1 MEPLIPPTSRRDFL
15 KIAGASSLSF
25 FAPWFAEAGDKDS
38 AKKGKGKSAKGI
50 SPAKSVIMLWL
61 SGGPSQLETFDP
73 KPGKK
78 IAAGSKARKTNV
90 KNIMLGDGFE
100 QLAEQ
105 MDSIALIRSIQSK
118 DGDHERGTYHLKTG
132 YRMEPTARHPTLGAL
147 ACHEKADK
155 SIEIPR
161 HISIMPGRWAGW
173 GGFLGNEYDAF
184 KTYDPKRKVPD
195 VSSSLKKDRYDQRLK
210 DLDILEKGFARGRKK
225 QAKATGHQDMVKRAR
240 AMMLSKQLKAFD
252 ISKESE
258 ATRKAYGDTPFGR
271 GCLAARRLVEE
282 GVRWVEV
289 TLDGWDSHVNN
300 HEIHKSN
307 LATLDPAFASL
318 IRDLKE
324 RDRLKDTLV
333 VCMGEFGRTPKMNRA
348 GGRDH
353 WPHYFSMAI
362 AGGPVRGGQVIGETD
377 PEGGRK
383 APTEPVTPEAVTA
396 SILKAAGLK
405 LNREL
410 ITPVGRPILVSA
422 GKPIPKLFKKA

>member
-1 MEPLIPPTSRRDFL
+1 MPDFSRRNFL

-25 FAPWFAEAGDKDS
+25 FCPWNLEAGDNKD
-38 AKKGKGKSAKGI
+38 KKGTKATASFA
-50 SPAKSVIMLWL
+50 PAKSVIMLWL

-78 IAAGSKARKTNV
+78 IAGGSKARKTNV

-105 MDSIALIRSIQSK
+105 MDSLALIRSIKSK

-184 KTYDPKRKVPD
+184 KTFDPKRKVPD
-195 VSSSLKKDRYDQRLK
+195 VSSSLKKERYDKRLK
-210 DLDILEKGFARGRKK
+210 DLEFLEKGFAKGRRK
-225 QAKATGHQDMVKRAR
+225 QAKGTGHQDMVKRAR

-252 ISKESE
+252 ISKESD

-271 GCLAARRLVEE
+271 GCLAARRLVDE

-289 TLDGWDSHVNN
+289 TLGGWDSHVNN

-307 LATLDPAFASL
+307 LAILDPAFASL

-324 RDRLKDTLV
+324 RDSLKDTLV
-333 VCMGEFGRTPKMNRA
+333 VCMGEFGRTPKVNAA

-353 WPHYFSMAI
+353 WPHYFSMAM

-383 APTEPVTPEAVTA
+383 DPATPVTPEEVTA

-405 LNREL
+405 LDREL

-422 GKPIPKLFKKA
+422 GKPIKGLFKKA